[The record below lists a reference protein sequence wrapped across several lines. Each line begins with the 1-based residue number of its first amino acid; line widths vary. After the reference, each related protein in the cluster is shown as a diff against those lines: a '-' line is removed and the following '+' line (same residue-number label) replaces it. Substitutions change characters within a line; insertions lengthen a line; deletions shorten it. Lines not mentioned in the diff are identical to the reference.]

1 MSPAWPVSSRHCS
14 ALHDPPTYVLYAMS
28 HVPLADNTAYTR
40 RASPLSCSNATSTRS
55 CDCEGA
61 EDHTCPML
69 FVTVHEGVHV
79 YTSRNP
85 SSLNVTTILVV
96 GVVGDHAIRVRR
108 IGLPAVDCSASL
120 PHVDAAHALV
130 FRLLTPLV
138 PVLERY
144 PISASSIMEWSRTRL
159 T

>member
-1 MSPAWPVSSRHCS
+1 
-14 ALHDPPTYVLYAMS
+14 
-28 HVPLADNTAYTR
+28 
-40 RASPLSCSNATSTRS
+40 
-55 CDCEGA
+55 
-61 EDHTCPML
+61 ML

-108 IGLPAVDCSASL
+108 IGLPAVDCSASV
-120 PHVDAAHALV
+120 PHADAAHALV

-144 PISASSIMEWSRTRL
+144 PISASSIMIAPMTISSL
-159 T
+159 TPNVVETEPMTMRVVPIETLPVSTAETGSPRKTWIFASALPPSASLIWHQTEYA